1 MATAPAADQRK
12 LLDVQALDTRLAK
25 LAHQRRSHP
34 SIAALAELQGR
45 ADDLDRA
52 GVDAR
57 TAVSDARRAVSK
69 AETDVEQVSSRA
81 ERNRQRLESGAGSAK
96 DMQALQH
103 ELESLARRQSDLEEV
118 ELEAMEVLEKAEAD
132 LASIGTQR
140 EALAQQA
147 GDLEREQAAAF
158 AEVDT
163 EAASVQRARDASVAG
178 LDAGLVA
185 LYERVRTQTGG
196 LGVLRLRGATT
207 EPVQI
212 SLSLTERAAIEA
224 APDDAVVRSEDDGY
238 ILVRVSD

>member
-1 MATAPAADQRK
+1 MATAPVADQRK
-12 LLDVQALDTRLAK
+12 LLDVQALDTRLAQ

-34 SIAALAELQGR
+34 SIAALAQVQGR

-69 AETDVEQVSSRA
+69 SETDVEQVSSRA

-103 ELESLARRQSDLEEV
+103 ELESLGRRQSDLEEV
-118 ELEAMEVLEKAEAD
+118 ELEAMETLEKAEAD
-132 LASIGTQR
+132 LQSIATQR
-140 EALAQQA
+140 DALAQQA
-147 GDLEREQAAAF
+147 RELEGEQAAAF
-158 AEVDT
+158 AEVDG
-163 EAASVQRARDASVAG
+163 EVSRVQTARDISVRD
-178 LDAGLVA
+178 LDAGLVT
-185 LYERVRTQTGG
+185 LYERVRSQTGG

-212 SLSLTERAAIEA
+212 PLSLTERADIEA
-224 APDDAVVRSEDDGY
+224 APEDAVVRSEDHGY